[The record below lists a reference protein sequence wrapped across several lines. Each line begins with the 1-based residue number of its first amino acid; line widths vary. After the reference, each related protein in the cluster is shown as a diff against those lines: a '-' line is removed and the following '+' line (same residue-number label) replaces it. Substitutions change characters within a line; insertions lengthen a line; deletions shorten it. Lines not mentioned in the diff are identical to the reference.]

1 MEKERKEAIFTETG
15 KLLIDVA
22 KLVFGGVILAG
33 IMKLDVNRA
42 LLFTI
47 GGIFAVICAFAGIAF
62 IALSKKSK

>member
-1 MEKERKEAIFTETG
+1 MEKERKEVIFTETG

-33 IMKLDVNRA
+33 IMKLEVNKT
-42 LLFTI
+42 LLFAV
-47 GGIFAVICAFAGIAF
+47 GGLFAVVCAFAGIAF